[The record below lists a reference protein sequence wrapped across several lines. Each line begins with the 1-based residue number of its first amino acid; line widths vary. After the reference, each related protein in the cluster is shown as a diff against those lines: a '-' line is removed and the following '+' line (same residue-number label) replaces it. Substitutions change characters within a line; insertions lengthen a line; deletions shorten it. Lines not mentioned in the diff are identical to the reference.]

1 MKPGFGIRER
11 IFIII
16 AIVVIFFYSSLSY
29 LFNQITERDK
39 MIGKL
44 TENYQASLTKLEE
57 LKDKFEESQKCFT
70 YTLLSSEKNKKVF
83 ESEFNF
89 LHTEVIPAIG
99 DSLILMSGEW
109 TEEDRLVIN
118 ETIRLLTDSLYF
130 HLLDISDL
138 KGSAGPPAMSGT
150 EEVEYMLAESGIIFL
165 TSEIEQN
172 INYLL
177 DKRRQEIASIHEEIS
192 SRTKALK
199 KLIIITYIVSGSF
212 IIFAIIYLLNHLRRS
227 IKGLASNLESLAGG
241 IIPDKIKVNE
251 KSEFSSAARNL
262 NSLSDYLKNL
272 AEVARK
278 IAAKDFTTSFKP
290 LSEKDEPGNAILNLQ
305 ESLKNA
311 DREEKKYKK
320 EELERSWKSNGVAA
334 INDILRTGTDNLEEL
349 GYKLVKELVQLI
361 NASAAGIFILHG
373 DKKPVIEM
381 LAAYAYD
388 RKKFIEK
395 KILPGEGL
403 IGRCFQENETI
414 YLTDIPEDHIK
425 IRTGLGQS
433 KPVSLLIVPIKLNEK
448 VLGVIEIA
456 SLHIIEDYKI
466 NFIESI
472 GENIA
477 TTFSN
482 VQTNIRTSHLLEH
495 TRQQAEEMLSQEE
508 EMRQNMEELKA
519 TQEQFAEREE
529 KLLGEIEEL
538 KKKE

>member
-1 MKPGFGIRER
+1 MKPVFGIRER

-16 AIVVIFFYSSLSY
+16 SIVLIFFYSSLSY

-39 MIGKL
+39 LIGKL
-44 TENYQASLTKLEE
+44 TENYQVSLTKLEE

-70 YTLLSSEKNKKVF
+70 YTLLSSEKNRNIF
-83 ESEFNF
+83 ENEFNF
-89 LHTEVIPAIG
+89 LHTKVIPAIG
-99 DSLILMSGEW
+99 DSLILMSDEW

-138 KGSAGPPAMSGT
+138 IGSAGPPAMSGP

-165 TSEIEQN
+165 TSEIKQN

-199 KLIIITYIVSGSF
+199 KLIIITYLLSGAF

-227 IKGLASNLESLAGG
+227 IKCLASNLESLAGG
-241 IIPDKIKVNE
+241 IIPNKIKVNE

-262 NSLSDYLKNL
+262 NKLSDYLKNL

-320 EELERSWKSNGVAA
+320 EELERSWKSNGIAA

-349 GYKLVKELVQLI
+349 GYKLVKELIQII
-361 NASAAGIFILHG
+361 NASTAGIFILHG
-373 DKKPVIEM
+373 DEQPVIEM

-388 RKKFIEK
+388 RKKYIEK

-403 IGRCFQENETI
+403 IGRCLQENETI

-425 IRTGLGQS
+425 IRTGLGES
-433 KPVSLLIVPIKLNEK
+433 KPVSLLIVPLQLNEK

-456 SLHIIEDYKI
+456 SLHEIEDYKI

-472 GENIA
+472 GESVA

-482 VQTNIRTSHLLEH
+482 VQTNIRTSYLLEQ

-529 KLLGEIEEL
+529 KLLNSTL
-538 KKKE
+538 RL